1 MNLFNKKTLVALSAA
16 TGCLVSLNS
25 YSAGLEKNVNW
36 SGKYNGV
43 AGAATSSVSDSEGL
57 FFNPAGLAG
66 VEGKG
71 DVHVNFSPTFS
82 QFNGPVTSSQVA
94 NSETSFS
101 PIGGLTSAY
110 RLDDSTVLG
119 GGVFVSGGTQSRF
132 DNVATPAGE
141 GVSESSLRIIEGTF
155 GAAKKINEKISIGAS
170 WRIAYA
176 KADLATVVPLGG
188 SFGQLEFKDLSGWNF
203 TSFRLGAQY
212 RDEKVGLGLNVRTP
226 VNMSLKGDTGF
237 SVLPNAV
244 ATVDE
249 NTTIKAVFPVA
260 ISIGGDYKVDSHL
273 KLLGD
278 LSYTNYS
285 ANEFLKVDSN
295 PAAGAAAAVVGAI
308 KSAGGLALHWHDLY
322 VARVGAEYKVQE
334 NLVLRGGYA
343 LISAVTNKDYAKATF
358 SSPGLG
364 HSLTLGA
371 GSKFGNLDA
380 NAALDY
386 SFASGHSDGN
396 GASALAGDYKSHSYT
411 AHLGVAYNY

>member
-16 TGCLVSLNS
+16 TGCLVSLNA

-57 FFNPAGLAG
+57 IFNPAGLAG

-82 QFNGPVTSSQVA
+82 QFEGPLTA
-94 NSETSFS
+94 NNQSKKSVQTFS

-119 GGVFVSGGTQSRF
+119 GGVFVSGGTKSRYENI
-132 DNVATPAGE
+132 DGIG
-141 GVSESSLRIIEGTF
+141 GVGQSSLSIIEGTI
-155 GAAKKINEKISIGAS
+155 GAAKKINENFSLGAS
-170 WRIAYA
+170 WRISYA
-176 KADLATVVPLGG
+176 SADLATIAPIVGG
-188 SFGQLEFKDLSGWNF
+188 YRHIEFRDLSSWNF
-203 TSFRLGAQY
+203 TGFRLGAQY
-212 RDEKVGLGLNVRTP
+212 KIDKLSFGLNVRTP
-226 VNMSLKGDTGF
+226 LSVKLKGETATGDSTNPVKRDSDTTV
-237 SVLPNAV
+237 S
-244 ATVDE
+244 AT
-249 NTTIKAVFPVA
+249 FPWA
-260 ISIGGDYKVDSHL
+260 LSLGADYAVDS
-273 KLLGD
+273 KLRLLSD
-278 LSYTNYS
+278 LSYTNYA
-285 ANEFLKVDSN
+285 ANKKLGIVSGTLGDVSKTLN
-295 PAAGAAAAVVGAI
+295 
-308 KSAGGLALHWHDLY
+308 WHDLY

-343 LISAVTNKDYAKATF
+343 LISAVTNKDYANATF
-358 SSPGLG
+358 SSPGFG

>member
-1 MNLFNKKTLVALSAA
+1 MNLFNKKTLLALSAA
-16 TGCLVSLNS
+16 TGCLVSLNA

-57 FFNPAGLAG
+57 IFNPAGLAG

-82 QFNGPVTSSQVA
+82 QFEGPLTA
-94 NSETSFS
+94 NNQSKKSVQTFS

-119 GGVFVSGGTQSRF
+119 GGVFVSGGTKSRYENI
-132 DNVATPAGE
+132 DGIG
-141 GVSESSLRIIEGTF
+141 GVGQSSLSIIEGTI
-155 GAAKKINEKISIGAS
+155 GAAKKINQNFSLGAS
-170 WRIAYA
+170 WRISYA
-176 KADLATVVPLGG
+176 SADLATIQPFGG
-188 SFGQLEFKDLSGWNF
+188 GVYHIEFRDLSAWNF
-203 TSFRLGAQY
+203 TGFRVGAQY
-212 RDEKVGLGLNVRTP
+212 KADKLSLGLNIRTP
-226 VNMSLKGDTGF
+226 LSVKLTGDTATGASTNPTKKDSDTTVSAIF
-237 SVLPNAV
+237 PWALSLGADYAV
-244 ATVDE
+244 DP
-249 NTTIKAVFPVA
+249 K
-260 ISIGGDYKVDSHL
+260 L
-273 KLLGD
+273 KLLSD

-285 ANEFLKVDSN
+285 ANKTLGINSGTLGD
-295 PAAGAAAAVVGAI
+295 
-308 KSAGGLALHWHDLY
+308 KSKTLNWHDLY

-343 LISAVTNKDYAKATF
+343 LISAVTNKDYANATF
-358 SSPGLG
+358 SSPGFG

>member
-16 TGCLVSLNS
+16 TGCLVSLS
-25 YSAGLEKNVNW
+25 AYSAGLEKNVNW

-82 QFNGPVTSSQVA
+82 QFEGPVTA
-94 NSETSFS
+94 NDQQKKSVQSFS
-101 PIGGLTSAY
+101 PLGGITSAY

-119 GGVFVSGGTQSRF
+119 GGVFVSGGTKARYENI
-132 DNVATPAGE
+132 DGIG
-141 GVSESSLRIIEGTF
+141 GVGQSSLSIIEGTV
-155 GAAKKINEKISIGAS
+155 GAAKKINENFSIGAS
-170 WRIAYA
+170 WRISYA
-176 KADLATVVPLGG
+176 SAELATIQTIAGPGILHI
-188 SFGQLEFKDLSGWNF
+188 EFRDLSTWNF
-203 TSFRLGAQY
+203 TGFRVGAQY
-212 RDEKVGLGLNVRTP
+212 QADKLSFGLNIRTP
-226 VNMSLKGDTGF
+226 LNVKLKGDT
-237 SVLPNAV
+237 
-244 ATVDE
+244 ATGE
-249 NTTIKAVFPVA
+249 NTNPIIKKDSDTTVSATFPWA
-260 ISIGGDYKVDSHL
+260 LSLGADYAVDS
-273 KLLGD
+273 KLRLLSD
-278 LSYTNYS
+278 LSYTNYA
-285 ANEFLKVDSN
+285 ANKNLEIISGTLGDVSRTLN
-295 PAAGAAAAVVGAI
+295 
-308 KSAGGLALHWHDLY
+308 WHDLY
-322 VARVGAEYKVQE
+322 IARLGAEYKIQD

-343 LISAVTNKDYAKATF
+343 LISAVTNKDFANATY

-396 GASALAGDYKSHSYT
+396 GASALSGDYKSHSYT
-411 AHLGVAYNY
+411 AHLGVAYSY